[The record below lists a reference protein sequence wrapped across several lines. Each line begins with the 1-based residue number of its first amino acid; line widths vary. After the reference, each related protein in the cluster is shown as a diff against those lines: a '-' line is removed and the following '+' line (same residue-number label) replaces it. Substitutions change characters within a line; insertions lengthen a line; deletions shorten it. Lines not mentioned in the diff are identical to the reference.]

1 MRNHH
6 GVKIYFK
13 AWKGHDLAL
22 DSIRGNAED
31 SYALLPRI
39 GAALKET
46 NLRTFVISTFFS
58 FTMF

>member
-1 MRNHH
+1 M
-6 GVKIYFK
+6 KIYFK